1 MQSILRFLA
10 LSPSPY
16 NTVIKLKL
24 LHLLYSN
31 FRRASLI
38 IIAVSSFMCYT
49 LYATENHTLL
59 LTWYMSV
66 VFITLFRIADTY
78 LYFKDREKRPYSYWQ
93 QHFVIGVLSSALL
106 WAIVPLLFFGNSS
119 DEQNFFIAFVILGM
133 TAGAGASLAANLR
146 LLHLYLYLLML
157 PLFYLFLQHDGLVY
171 TAAAMM
177 TVLYVPIVSIS
188 ARQFHTTLIETYQ
201 TIDLYDETRMALLSN
216 EKRLKMM
223 FKQAPVGIFYYDN
236 DLNIIECN
244 DKLGE
249 ILHAPLNKLRGLNLN
264 SLPDARPLN
273 AMRPFLDNTKP
284 AVYEGPYHSAI
295 SKTQLIVKIQM
306 TPLRDAH
313 GHAQGGLCM
322 FEDKTKEH
330 AALEKAEYLSLHDPL
345 TTLPNRKL
353 LKERM
358 EQIVST
364 QKRHHAF
371 SALLFLDL
379 DHFKQINDS
388 LGHNIGDKILIE
400 TAHRL
405 KATLRESDTLSRLGG
420 DEFVILLPHLSKNRE
435 QAIRYA
441 YEVSQK
447 IHSSMSLPFEIEKHQ
462 LFSSTS
468 IGVSLFDADLSESD
482 EILRQADMAMYQ
494 SKNNGRQ
501 RTSFY
506 NEAMDQEMQHYIT
519 MKKNLT
525 RAIERQEFSL
535 CFQPILKIQNN
546 QLVSAE
552 ALLRWHHKGKLIP
565 TLEFI
570 NIAEESA
577 LINDIGRWVI
587 TQTCRQVHEW
597 QNSGTFKLEYITINI
612 SARQLLEQS
621 FSHFLLE
628 QLSKYTIDHR
638 YIRLEITETALITNF
653 DKAQEII
660 QKLNT
665 QGVYFIIDD
674 FGTGYSSLSYLK
686 KLPFSALK
694 IDKTFVQ
701 DILSDPQDEKLI
713 RAIID
718 TAEQFEYQI
727 IAEGVEEEAQ
737 RALLETIKPT
747 LYYQGYLAAKPLPED
762 AFQKYM
768 DKASRNSTSF

>member
-1 MQSILRFLA
+1 MKSVLRFLA

-16 NTVIKLKL
+16 NAIIKLKL

-31 FRRASLI
+31 FFKASSI

-49 LYATENHTLL
+49 LYTIEDHTLL
-59 LTWYMSV
+59 LTWYISIV
-66 VFITLFRIADTY
+66 LITLFRMADAY
-78 LYFKDREKRPYSYWQ
+78 LYFKDRERHPYSYWQ
-93 QHFVIGVLSSALL
+93 QHFVLGVLVSALL
-106 WAIVPLLFFGNSS
+106 WAMVPLLFFGNSS

-146 LLHLYLYLLML
+146 LVHFYLYLLML
-157 PLFYLFLQHDGLVY
+157 PLFYAFLQHDGLIY

-177 TVLYVPIVSIS
+177 TVLYVPIVSVS
-188 ARQFHTTLIETYQ
+188 ARQFHATLIETYH
-201 TIDLYDETRMALLSN
+201 TIDLYNETKEALVTN
-216 EKRLKMM
+216 EKRLSMM
-223 FKQAPVGIFYYDN
+223 FKQAPVGVFYYDN
-236 DLNIIECN
+236 DFNIIECN
-244 DKLGE
+244 DKLSE
-249 ILHAPLNKLRGLNLN
+249 ILHAPLEKLIGLNLN
-264 SLPDARPLN
+264 SLPDARPLD
-273 AMRPFLDNTKP
+273 AMRPDLENGKT

-295 SKTQLIVKIQM
+295 SKTQFIVKIQM
-306 TPLRDAH
+306 TPLRDAQ
-313 GHAQGGLCM
+313 GHVQGGLCM
-322 FEDKTKEH
+322 FEDKTKEYM
-330 AALEKAEYLSLHDPL
+330 ALKEAEYLSLHDPL

-358 EQIVST
+358 QQIQND

-388 LGHNIGDKILIE
+388 LGHNIGDMILIE

-405 KATLRESDTLSRLGG
+405 KATLRGSDTLSRLGG
-420 DEFVILLPHLSKNRE
+420 DEFVILLPHLSENKE

-441 YEVSQK
+441 YEVAQK

-525 RAIERQEFSL
+525 RAIARQEFSL

-546 QLVSAE
+546 QPVSAE
-552 ALLRWHHKGKLIP
+552 ALLRWHHKGSLIP

-570 NIAEESA
+570 NIAEESS

-587 TQTCRQVHEW
+587 TQTCRQIQEW
-597 QNSGTFKLEYITINI
+597 QGSGSFTLEYITINI

-621 FSHFLLE
+621 FSDFLLE
-628 QLSKYTIDHR
+628 QLSKYAIDHR
-638 YIRLEITETALITNF
+638 YIRLEITETALITDF

-660 QKLNT
+660 HKLNT
-665 QGVYFIIDD
+665 QRVYFIIDD

-747 LYYQGYLAAKPLPED
+747 LYYQGYLATKPLAAD
-762 AFQKYM
+762 AFQEYM
-768 DKASRNSTSF
+768 DKASYNSASF